1 MKCESCRVWKR
12 SNVPTI
18 RLWGQCRRYAP
29 RVNTGEDDTRFPS
42 TRENDWCGEFA
53 TDEVIK
59 PQNAPQLD
67 TEKVRELI
75 GKLCNYA
82 LRYGERHLGIE
93 ATSPEWLEKQF
104 TNTKRELL
112 ATLSIE

>member
-1 MKCESCRVWKR
+1 MKCRECKYWRQRV
-12 SNVPTI
+12 SDLT
-18 RLWGQCRRYAP
+18 
-29 RVNTGEDDTRFPS
+29 TGVCHCLPGSLVKHR
-42 TRENDWCGEFA
+42 NDWCGEFA

-59 PQNAPQLD
+59 PQNAPQFD
-67 TEKVRELI
+67 AEKARELI
-75 GKLCNYA
+75 EKLCNYA